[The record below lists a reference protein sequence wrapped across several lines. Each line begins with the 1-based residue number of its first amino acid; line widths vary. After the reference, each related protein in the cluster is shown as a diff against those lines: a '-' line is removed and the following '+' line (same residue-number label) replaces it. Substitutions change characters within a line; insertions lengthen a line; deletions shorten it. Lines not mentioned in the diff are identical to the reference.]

1 MTQIAPDNVD
11 QERERLERIA
21 ELTDPATFRY
31 LRKNIGVGEG
41 WRCAE
46 VGAGVGS
53 VVKWLANRVG
63 LYGRVDAVDIDTDL
77 LDDVVAPNV
86 RVIKQDITATKLE
99 SESYDLVHTKILLMH
114 LPDRERVLYELAA
127 AVKPGGW
134 LLVEECDI
142 RSIQRVDPPS
152 PLLTRG
158 AVALETFFYFMGAD
172 PGYGMK
178 LLPAVKRTGLTIGG
192 TDCQL
197 TAVQVGT
204 PEVKTV
210 SMSLAKL
217 APAILKAGLMSES
230 EIAEAFRQLEEPG
243 DTVIYTPTTI
253 SVWAQRPPA

>member
-1 MTQIAPDNVD
+1 MTQTALLDFD
-11 QERERLERIA
+11 RERERLKRVA
-21 ELTDPATFRY
+21 ALTDPATFRY
-31 LRKNIGVGEG
+31 LSKNVGVGEG

-53 VVKWLANRVG
+53 VAKWLANRVG
-63 LYGRVDAVDIDTDL
+63 HQGLVDAIDIDTGF

-86 RVIKQDITATKLE
+86 RVIKQDITTARLK
-99 SESYDLVHTKILLMH
+99 SGSYDLVHAKILLMH
-114 LPDRERVLYELAA
+114 LPERERVLNELAA

-134 LLVEECDI
+134 LLLEECDI

-152 PLLTRG
+152 PLLTR
-158 AVALETFFYFMGAD
+158 AAAALETFFYFMGAD

-178 LLPAVKRTGLTIGG
+178 LLPAVKRTGLTVVG

-204 PEVKTV
+204 PEVKSI

-217 APAILKAGLMSES
+217 APAILKVGLMSED
-230 EIAEAFRQLEEPG
+230 EISEAFRQLEEPG
-243 DTVIYTPTTI
+243 DSVIYTPITI
-253 SVWAQRPPA
+253 SVWAQRPPI